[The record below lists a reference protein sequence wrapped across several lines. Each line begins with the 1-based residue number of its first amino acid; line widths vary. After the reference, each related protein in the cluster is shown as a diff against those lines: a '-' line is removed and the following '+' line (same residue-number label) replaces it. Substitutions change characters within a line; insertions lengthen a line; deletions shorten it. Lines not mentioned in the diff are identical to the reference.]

1 MGNKCCCEDPNYH
14 VHSYCVFT
22 EVTECHRH
30 VIRGVTSPAEDTR
43 DHKHKM
49 EGVTSTDSCHSHCYR
64 CRTGKPKYMCSGH
77 VHEFGDETSR
87 DEGHRHCF
95 CGTTDKG
102 RRCRR

>member
-1 MGNKCCCEDPNYH
+1 
-14 VHSYCVFT
+14 
-22 EVTECHRH
+22 
-30 VIRGVTSPAEDTR
+30 
-43 DHKHKM
+43 
-49 EGVTSTDSCHSHCYR
+49 
-64 CRTGKPKYMCSGH
+64 MCSGH